1 MDNTYWPLVPVNPKD
16 LDSVALAL
24 LNGTQSDEDGKE
36 DDEEQRDL
44 DPTRV
49 VANPGSYIILPG
61 KTHGTYSYPDLVVSM
76 HRLGYNADVDKAV
89 KWMRQNNDW
98 KNLHLQNSQKE
109 ADGTDYIGN
118 INWNIA
124 LTLNKKLGNM
134 TLNPRQF
141 IDFKELLEA
150 GIAGKRKVHN
160 GLGKKIDEPLLTSV
174 YKEICEVRGPW
185 RAEWLDAAFTE
196 QNGALYIT
204 TDHNLQGYNVKGR
217 TELLEDH
224 VREDSWIDITSFNR
238 QGLPTKKA
246 RAQKLYYYSPVA
258 GRVARFSANSGGA
271 FLDCDGNPTDSDAR
285 LGVRPVRKKI

>member
-1 MDNTYWPLVPVNPKD
+1 MDNTYRPLVPVNPKD

-36 DDEEQRDL
+36 DDEEQRNL

-76 HRLGYNADVDKAV
+76 HRLGYNTDVDKTV
-89 KWMRQNNDW
+89 RWMRQNNDW
-98 KNLHLQNSQKE
+98 KNLQLQNSQKE

-118 INWNIA
+118 MNWNIA
-124 LTLNKKLGNM
+124 LTLNNKLGNM

-141 IDFKELLEA
+141 IDFKELLES
-150 GIAGKRKVHN
+150 GIAGKSKVHN
-160 GLGKKIDEPLLTSV
+160 GLGKKIDEPLLTAV
-174 YKEICEVRGPW
+174 YKEICEVREPW

-196 QNGALYIT
+196 QNGALYVTI
-204 TDHNLQGYNVKGR
+204 DHNLQGYNLKGR

-224 VREDSWIDITSFNR
+224 VREDSWIDVTSFNR
-238 QGLPTKKA
+238 QGLPVEKA
-246 RAQKLYYYSPVA
+246 KAQKLYYYSPIA
-258 GRVARFSANSGGA
+258 GRVAGFVAYSDWAV
-271 FLDCDGNPTDSDAR
+271 LYCDWDPTDSDSS